1 MGYSY
6 SSDDGPEMCFNA
18 PKNWQ
23 LGWYDDRQTT
33 VSGGWSGDLIGI
45 ADYGDTN
52 DGDTVIA
59 QIPGT
64 TEDWYVSFN
73 RKTGINSGT
82 PEGGNQVLVHKRP
95 SGLGYGES
103 TLMAKLSIGNTYSG
117 TDAPPLQITVNAINL
132 SANPAFAS
140 VTIGSVVTPVPTPVV
155 TPAPTPVPV
164 PPTPSHTHVWGVNSS
179 DRIYYRAG
187 FSGSW
192 TRIGGALKQVSV
204 SSDGNH
210 VWGVNSND
218 QIYYR
223 AGFSGSWTRIGGA
236 LKQVSV

>member
-23 LGWYDDRQTT
+23 LGWYTDRQET
-33 VSGGWSGDLIGI
+33 VSDGWSGNLYGI
-45 ADYGDTN
+45 ADYGDPN
-52 DGDTVIA
+52 VGDTVIA

-103 TLMAKLSIGNTYSG
+103 TLMAKLSIGKTYSVG
-117 TDAPPLQITVNAINL
+117 TSAPPLQITVNDINL

-140 VTIGSVVTPVPTPVV
+140 VTIGHISLGLKDFGWSPPASQLPLQLCEGDCDDDGDCAGGLKCFQRTGLTPVP
-155 TPAPTPVPV
+155 
-164 PPTPSHTHVWGVNSS
+164 GC
-179 DRIYYRAG
+179 
-187 FSGSW
+187 SGSGK
-192 TRIGGALKQVSV
+192 T
-204 SSDGNH
+204 DY
-210 VWGVNSND
+210 D
-218 QIYYR
+218 YCIY
-223 AGFSGSWTRIGGA
+223 
-236 LKQVSV
+236 V